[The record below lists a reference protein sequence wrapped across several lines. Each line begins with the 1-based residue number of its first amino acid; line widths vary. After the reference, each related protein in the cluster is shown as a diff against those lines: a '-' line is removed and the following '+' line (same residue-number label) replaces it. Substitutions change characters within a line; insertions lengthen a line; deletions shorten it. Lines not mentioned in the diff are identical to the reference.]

1 MMNAIRRLP
10 ARRPH
15 TLTAAG
21 IKRIV
26 LERAQ
31 PDGMRAKPA
40 AANKPLRTDGFALRA
55 VLAVAHSDRGQLD
68 AHARQAI
75 AAAALLA
82 QADTAVHLLV
92 FGELDADAAHLGVDA
107 LTLVPSNTATSSTT
121 VTSATAATSA
131 TSATS
136 VAPSTPAIPA
146 TLAPPAYAPD
156 VELAILL
163 TLIDR
168 IRPMHIFLPD
178 NGLPDGDLGRRLAA
192 ATRDTVATHV
202 VALTHEGAASAYSGN
217 TRMQWRALSRGLPRI
232 VLLAPDVVDER
243 LPFIGHGKR
252 AQLTPLRASSA
263 YRDHGTRSLPA
274 TEVDLQEAD
283 LIVAAGN
290 GVRDLTGF
298 QGLAD
303 ALGAA
308 VGASRVAVDDGRFP
322 RSQQIGATGKTVSA
336 SAYLAF
342 GISGAVQ
349 HLQGIK
355 DCRHVIAVN
364 LDASAPLVRR
374 ADLSIIDDT
383 QSVAQALLAEVQR
396 ARAAH
401 PAQQVNHD

>member
-1 MMNAIRRLP
+1 MNAIRRLP

-40 AANKPLRTDGFALRA
+40 GANKPLRTDGLALRA
-55 VLAVAHSDRGQLD
+55 VLAIAHSDRGQLD

-107 LTLVPSNTATSSTT
+107 LTLVPSNTVTSATSSTT
-121 VTSATAATSA
+121 ATSA
-131 TSATS
+131 TSATPS
-136 VAPSTPAIPA
+136 TPSTPAIPA

-217 TRMQWRALSRGLPRI
+217 TRMQWRALSRGVPRI

-283 LIVAAGN
+283 LIVSAGN
-290 GVRDLTGF
+290 GVRDLAGF
-298 QGLAD
+298 QNLAD